1 MKKIALTLWALL
13 CCLLI
18 HADNSYSLIVTFMDG
33 NKVEYALA
41 DLPEISFGN
50 DQMKVKT
57 AKTEASF
64 ELWTVKTFTYSTST
78 GISKINNEKKMSIE
92 GNTLVVEGTA
102 NNISCHSANG
112 IAINLPHQ
120 TADGK
125 TLISL
130 DTLKQGIY
138 LIKVNGKVIKIA
150 RQ

>member
-18 HADNSYSLIVTFMDG
+18 HADNGNSLIVTFMDG

-41 DLPEISFGN
+41 DQPEITFGN

-78 GISKINNEKKMSIE
+78 GISKINDEKGMSWE
-92 GNTLVVEGTA
+92 GNTLIVDGTA
-102 NNISCHSANG
+102 NNISCHTTNG
-112 IAINLPHQ
+112 VAINLPHH

-125 TLISL
+125 TLISIDAL
-130 DTLKQGIY
+130 QKGIY